1 MPTLR
6 PIALACS
13 LLAGLAVV
21 PISAGQDAPGAALL
35 RGRVTS
41 KAGVP
46 LVDARV
52 RVAVPAADLRA
63 DDLGT
68 NHRVF
73 EARTDAEGRYLVDLG
88 GITAPTSAS
97 IDAMA
102 PGFRRLVGT
111 FRAGGDAREV
121 QIKPGATVEA
131 DLALEPAR
139 HYAGVVVDEE
149 GRPIAG
155 AQILSS
161 IQSARSTGFIEQT
174 SSGPDGAFD
183 LYCYPFKLT
192 QRLDEPC
199 RGVVTFSHPD
209 YQEAKVED
217 VDRVEPGRRGNLRIV
232 MPAGR
237 KVAGIVLDAGG
248 KPVVEAMVEVDLVA
262 GGHRKAVLTDADGRY
277 LLKGLSGGAST
288 LIASSLPLKQK
299 ARLPLALDADKAGI
313 EVRLEPMKLPA
324 DLKVTEVLGMKLIDV
339 TPAVKAAYDLYYDRG
354 AVILDPGDDPDR
366 LKIDRLAEGYCF
378 WFVGDR
384 KVGSVREFVDRILA
398 EVGDRVAPVH
408 KVRVVYGYKTTE
420 FVGTNTQY
428 LELTPADVEGLRA
441 ASARLAAGKP

>member
-121 QIKPGATVEA
+121 QIKPGATIEA

-161 IQSARSTGFIEQT
+161 IQSARSTGFIERT

-209 YQEAKVED
+209 YQEAKVDD

-232 MPAGR
+232 MPAG
-237 KVAGIVLDAGG
+237 
-248 KPVVEAMVEVDLVA
+248 
-262 GGHRKAVLTDADGRY
+262 
-277 LLKGLSGGAST
+277 
-288 LIASSLPLKQK
+288 
-299 ARLPLALDADKAGI
+299 
-313 EVRLEPMKLPA
+313 
-324 DLKVTEVLGMKLIDV
+324 
-339 TPAVKAAYDLYYDRG
+339 
-354 AVILDPGDDPDR
+354 
-366 LKIDRLAEGYCF
+366 
-378 WFVGDR
+378 R